1 MPISGGLLTDLDRLV
16 WAPCPGRLAPAFG
29 LNSLQSAG
37 DTLPGVA
44 AGGRPGDDQDSR
56 RPTLF
61 ESALVSLMSRA
72 FGWLVVAEPSDQI
85 DQEIAELRAQLNVLR
100 RYDEEHARFDAGR
113 AERRLAE
120 LDAFREAG
128 LWNVRVLAGAATAEE
143 LRLIA
148 PVLIGSVDLAAH
160 PYRLRGAEVPRDL
173 ADALAAR
180 LSDPVDGAQVPFSTT
195 AGTLAALSGL
205 PRGEVPGVRV
215 LEPGYFDVTSETS
228 EIGETAGYG
237 RRGGRC
243 RGRRGHRHG
252 RRSAASRARP
262 AIELGAILDGQD
274 RKVGTF
280 GVPLSTLNRHAFITG
295 ATGSGKSQTVRH
307 MLEQLTRSGRAVAGD
322 RAGQVRV
329 RGDGR
334 AHRGRRAGHGD
345 QPVRPGGGAAVGEP
359 AGARARL
366 PGAGAHRHGAG
377 AVPGRVRRQRAVPAD
392 HLAGAAAGLRGLRL
406 GSGDRRRPAGRG
418 RPARGPDPGPAAGRG
433 AGA

>member
-1 MPISGGLLTDLDRLV
+1 
-16 WAPCPGRLAPAFG
+16 
-29 LNSLQSAG
+29 
-37 DTLPGVA
+37 
-44 AGGRPGDDQDSR
+44 
-56 RPTLF
+56 
-61 ESALVSLMSRA
+61 MSRP
-72 FGWLVVAEPSDQI
+72 FGWLVVAEPSDHI

-128 LWNVRVLAGAATAEE
+128 LWNVRVMVGAATAEE

-180 LSDPVDGAQVPFSTT
+180 LSDPVDGPQVPFSTT

-215 LEPGYFDVTSETS
+215 LKPGYFDVTSETS
-228 EIGETAGYG
+228 EIGEPAGITDTAGPGTEIAGAIGAGGGAAG
-237 RRGGRC
+237 R
-243 RGRRGHRHG
+243 
-252 RRSAASRARP
+252 AKP
-262 AIELGAILDGQD
+262 ALELGAILDGQD

-280 GVPLSTLNRHAFITG
+280 GVPLSTVNRHAFDHRRDRIRQVADGPAHAG
-295 ATGSGKSQTVRH
+295 AADQVR
-307 MLEQLTRSGRAVAGD
+307 GAVAGD

-334 AHRGRRAGHGD
+334 PHRRRRPGDGD
-345 QPVRPGGGAAVGEP
+345 QPVRPGRGPAVGEP

-366 PGAGAHRHGAG
+366 PGAGPHRHGAG
-377 AVPGRVRRQRAVPAD
+377 AVPGRVRRQGAVPAD

-418 RPARGPDPGPAAGRG
+418 GPARGPDAWPSCRTRRWR
-433 AGA
+433 